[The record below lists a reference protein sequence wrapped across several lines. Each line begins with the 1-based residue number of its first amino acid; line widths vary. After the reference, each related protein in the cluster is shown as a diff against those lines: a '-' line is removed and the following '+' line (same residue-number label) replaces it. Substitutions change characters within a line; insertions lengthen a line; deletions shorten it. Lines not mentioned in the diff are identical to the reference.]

1 MKTAQPSNY
10 YTVLNEIFISEA
22 KYRAGM
28 EKQRM
33 KIWAICIFLFV
44 LLGSW
49 IFVVV
54 SRLMRQIVTP
64 TTTTTVTLNSTSCL
78 TPLRSLP
85 DEDSANGQR
94 EFEHYT
100 ESRRTHILENFTGD
114 VIIYTMFVSV
124 YIDDIFLL

>member
-1 MKTAQPSNY
+1 
-10 YTVLNEIFISEA
+10 
-22 KYRAGM
+22 
-28 EKQRM
+28 M
-33 KIWAICIFLFV
+33 KIWAICIVLFV

-54 SRLMRQIVTP
+54 SRLMRRKVT
-64 TTTTTVTLNSTSCL
+64 TTTTTVTPNSTSCL

-124 YIDDIFLL
+124 